1 MRHLIVRGD
10 PGIRRDAIIE
20 HDGEELVCFGIN
32 TQGGWHGPDEPQLWC
47 TVGTPDEREAYDKR
61 EYVPHW
67 LDVET
72 VDAEALD
79 VIKATGDLS
88 V

>member
-1 MRHLIVRGD
+1 MYHLIVRGD
-10 PGIRRDAIIE
+10 PGIRKDAIIE
-20 HDGEELVCFGIN
+20 HDGEELICFSIN
-32 TQGGWHGPDEPQLWC
+32 KQGEWHGPDEPQLWC
-47 TVGTPDEREAYDKR
+47 TVGTQEERETYEKR

-72 VDAEALD
+72 IDAEALD
-79 VIKATGDLS
+79 VIKAKGDLS

>member
-1 MRHLIVRGD
+1 MQHLIVRGD
-10 PGIRRDAIIE
+10 PGIRRDAVIE
-20 HDGEELVCFGIN
+20 YDGDRLVCFGISK
-32 TQGGWHGPDEPQLWC
+32 QGEWHGPDEPQLWC

-67 LDVET
+67 LDVDT

-79 VIKATGDLS
+79 VIEASGDLS

>member
-10 PGIRRDAIIE
+10 PGVRRDAVIK
-20 HDGEELVCFGIN
+20 HDGEELVCFGISV
-32 TQGGWHGPDEPQLWC
+32 QGDWHGPDEPQLWC
-47 TVGTPDEREAYDKR
+47 TVGTEDERETYDKR

-72 VDAEALD
+72 VDAAAVD
-79 VIKATGDLS
+79 VLSEKGDLA

>member
-1 MRHLIVRGD
+1 
-10 PGIRRDAIIE
+10 
-20 HDGEELVCFGIN
+20 
-32 TQGGWHGPDEPQLWC
+32 
-47 TVGTPDEREAYDKR
+47 VGTPDEREAYEKR

-67 LDVET
+67 LDVDT

-79 VIKATGDLS
+79 VIKAKGDLS